1 MTEISTASR
10 GTSLLDQVEG
20 AEKLF
25 LAGRRSREA
34 DLESAVKFFLEF
46 LRGFESFDFNQPCVT
61 VFGSARFDR
70 DHEYYRLA
78 REMGGA
84 LADAG
89 YAVMTGGGPGIMEA
103 ANRGARE
110 SGGVSVGL
118 NIELPFEQA
127 PNPHLTHQLHFHHFQ
142 TRKLMLTRYSRGFAV
157 FPGGFGT
164 TDELLELLVA
174 FHNDRATRKPVVLID
189 GAFWGGLL
197 NWFENEL
204 GARQLID
211 PPVADLVTVVENES
225 AALRALLG

>member
-1 MTEISTASR
+1 MSR
-10 GTSLLDQVEG
+10 HADPGLPLDDAELLRHVQ
-20 AEKLF
+20 
-25 LAGRRSREA
+25 A
-34 DLESAVKFFLEF
+34 DLTDAADVLAA
-46 LRGFESFDFNQPCVT
+46 LAPGVT
-61 VFGSARFDR
+61 IFGSARLPADSEAYQCALR
-70 DHEYYRLA
+70 LGQCLA
-78 REMGGA
+78 RA
-84 LADAG
+84 HVPVL
-89 YAVMTGGGPGIMEA
+89 TGGGPGIMEA

-174 FHNDRATRKPVVLID
+174 FHNDRPTRKPVVLID

-197 NWFENEL
+197 SWFEDEL